1 MLSFDTRR
9 IKKSSKR
16 FSIKGPPLDRDG
28 QCRTTVQPQLLFSN
42 LPLEESGKQSIFLH
56 LYLIIFVFFL
66 KLMFYQFTQTEKL
79 LRYLYE
85 MVNSIRHP

>member
-28 QCRTTVQPQLLFSN
+28 QCRTTVKPQLLFSN
-42 LPLEESGKQSIFLH
+42 LPLEESGKQ
-56 LYLIIFVFFL
+56 
-66 KLMFYQFTQTEKL
+66 
-79 LRYLYE
+79 
-85 MVNSIRHP
+85 